1 GRTEKGHA
9 WRGPFSFRR
18 SACCMLRRPG
28 EPATIDDGPSLLQS
42 HRISKQNRSARA
54 PVNKPVNVR
63 PCPRFGTKRSPAG
76 SPWGPRRSHGGCN
89 VREETRE
96 RARSSGRPATP
107 AHERDPCAAI
117 VAQSGARPASGTRPR
132 TQSRDWWHHAG
143 PARPGAAQ
151 GQEDRATLVATLGFP
166 ARKPALDA
174 DAAI

>member
-1 GRTEKGHA
+1 
-9 WRGPFSFRR
+9 
-18 SACCMLRRPG
+18 
-28 EPATIDDGPSLLQS
+28 
-42 HRISKQNRSARA
+42 RISKQNRSARA

-174 DAAI
+174 DAAIQEEVCNAARTLIEAVRNKCAGRLVKAGEPPQAPRARQ